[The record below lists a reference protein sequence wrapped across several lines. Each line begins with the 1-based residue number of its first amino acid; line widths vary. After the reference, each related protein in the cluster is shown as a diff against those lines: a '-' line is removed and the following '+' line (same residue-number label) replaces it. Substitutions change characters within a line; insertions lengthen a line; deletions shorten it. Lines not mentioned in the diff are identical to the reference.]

1 MTLAF
6 VCGNGV
12 SRQAV
17 DLKQLQ
23 SLGNIYGCNGLYRDF
38 EPDCLVATDR
48 PIAEAIQNSGYSAT
62 HRFHT
67 RKPIHGLGAR
77 PVPKQY
83 HGNSSGPIATA
94 LAALD
99 GNKTIY
105 LLGFDM
111 GPTTNS
117 KFNNVYAGTD
127 FYKSP
132 DAAPTYTG
140 NWVRQLCTIVKDFP
154 QTTFVRVCGLT
165 TADIPELK
173 KSNNLLHI
181 PIQMVLDRV
190 ATGQDLR
197 Y

>member
-1 MTLAF
+1 MTRAF

-17 DLKQLQ
+17 DLNQLRI
-23 SLGNIYGCNGLYRDF
+23 LGKIYGCNGLYRDF

-48 PIAEAIQNSGYSAT
+48 PIAEAIQNSGYSVT

-67 RKPIHGLGAR
+67 RKPIQGLGAR
-77 PVPKQY
+77 PVPKKY

-99 GNKTIY
+99 SHTTVY

-111 GPTTNS
+111 GPIANS

-140 NWVRQLCTIVKDFP
+140 NWIKQLCTIANDFP
-154 QTTFVRVCGLT
+154 QITFVRVCGPT
-165 TADIPELK
+165 TADIKELK
-173 KSNNLLHI
+173 NAHNLLHI
-181 PIQMVLDRV
+181 PMQMFLERV
-190 ATGQDLR
+190 TTGHDL
-197 Y
+197 